1 MQLKDTVGMAFK
13 GLSTHKS
20 RSALTILG
28 IVIGITSI
36 ILVMAMGQ
44 SAQDLI
50 IGQVQ
55 GMGPRNVYIIPGR
68 QPKGPADA
76 SATLLTDSL
85 KQKDYEDL
93 DKKANVPDAVRVI
106 PFVISPVMSTFE
118 SSAFNGMML
127 GGTPDLLPAFNLIVS
142 KGYFFSN
149 EDVSQKAEVV
159 VIGSRIAEKLF
170 GNGDP
175 LNQQIKIKDK
185 NFRVI
190 GVLAPKGQGPFANY
204 DELIFMPYSSAQQYV
219 LGIKYFHR
227 IIVEAATESAIP
239 NVARDIKTLLR
250 NNHNITDPEKDD
262 FFVQTQADIIKT
274 ISTVTNVLTILL
286 TAIAAISLIVGGVGI
301 MNIMFVS
308 VTERTREIG
317 LRKALGATNSNILTQ
332 FLAEAVIL
340 TVAGGIAG
348 IIGGALISL
357 FAIFIANHFFA
368 VAFTFSF
375 PIMGAILGVFVSSAV
390 GFTFGIFPA
399 RQAAKK
405 SPMEALRYE

>member
-1 MQLKDTVGMAFK
+1 MAFK

-28 IVIGITSI
+28 IVIGITAI

-55 GMGPRNVYIIPGR
+55 SMGPKNVYIIPGR
-68 QPKGPADA
+68 QPSSPSSA
-76 SATLLTDSL
+76 SASLLTDSL
-85 KQKDYEDL
+85 KVKDYEDL
-93 DKKANVPDAVRVI
+93 DKKANVPDAVRVV
-106 PFVISPVMSTFE
+106 PFVFAPVALTFE
-118 SSAFNGMML
+118 SAAFNGMML
-127 GGTPDLLPAFNLIVS
+127 GGTPELVPAFSLPVA
-142 KGYFFSN
+142 KGYFFSD
-149 EDVSQKAEVV
+149 EDVAQKAEVA
-159 VIGSRIAEKLF
+159 VIGSRVAEKLF
-170 GNGDP
+170 GSEDP
-175 LNQQIKIKDK
+175 LNKKIKVREK
-185 NFRVI
+185 NFRII

-204 DELIFMPYSSAQQYV
+204 DEIVYIPYSSAQQYI

-227 IIVEAATESAIP
+227 IIVESSTEAAIP

-250 NNHNITDPEKDD
+250 NNHNITDPDKDD

-274 ISTVTNVLTILL
+274 ISTITNVLTILL
-286 TAIAAISLIVGGVGI
+286 TAVAAISLVVGGVGI

-317 LRKALGATNSNILTQ
+317 LRKALGATNNNILTQ

-340 TVAGGIAG
+340 TVAGGIVG
-348 IIGGALISL
+348 IIGGALLSL
-357 FAIFIANHFFA
+357 LAVVVANQFFG

-375 PIMGAILGVFVSSAV
+375 PIAGAVLGVFVSSTI
-390 GFTFGIFPA
+390 GFIFGIFPA